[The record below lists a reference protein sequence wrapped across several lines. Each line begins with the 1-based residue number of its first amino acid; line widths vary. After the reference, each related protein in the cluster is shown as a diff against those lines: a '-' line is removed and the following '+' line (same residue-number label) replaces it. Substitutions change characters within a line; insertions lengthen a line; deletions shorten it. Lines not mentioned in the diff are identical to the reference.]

1 MKYFALFLT
10 ASLLLLGCIGGAQDT
25 TQVVK
30 ALPQVQ
36 QFLQEHPTAEIKTV
50 YLPVGSGNY
59 SEIKKKCEVS
69 LEGKDLWYASVK
81 EGGVFIEVWLEG
93 STQRLL
99 CAYKTPTA
107 TPEPTAAP
115 AATATP
121 AVVKEDA
128 EDEDA
133 AEAVES
139 GEFTFKDP
147 AGWTKDESG
156 KMGTTAIWFGP
167 QKDGFT
173 ANINLVSEEIGEMS
187 LEDYDALS
195 IGNAPKVLT
204 DYALLDSGRKSVCGR
219 QGKSYTFSFTQG
231 TSKLKA
237 KNVFFVSNG
246 AAYTITYTNL
256 AGNFAANEKVFDDLV
271 ASMEFAS
278 ETSES
283 TINHVRDDASVRDE
297 DVAKAT
303 ISPQAS
309 VVASA
314 TPVATSAAASPTVSA
329 AASTSTGDPKEAEAK
344 SKCVSLC
351 NEWKSEG
358 SDLSNGPCLSYVIAT
373 GWVCDVAHSPRI
385 AADDVQANQCPMT
398 LAENPASHFVE
409 VDGNCNII
417 RTV

>member
-1 MKYFALFLT
+1 MRYFALFLT

-36 QFLQEHPTAEIKTV
+36 QFLQEHPAAEIKTV
-50 YLPVGSGNY
+50 YLPAGSGNY
-59 SEIKKKCEVS
+59 SEIKRKCEVS
-69 LEGKDLWYASVK
+69 LEEKDLWYASVK
-81 EGGVFIEVWLEG
+81 EGTVFIEVWLEG

-115 AATATP
+115 TAAPT
-121 AVVKEDA
+121 AVVEEDE

-133 AEAVES
+133 EEIAES

-156 KMGTTAIWFGP
+156 KMGTMAIWFGP
-167 QKDGFT
+167 QKNGFT

-204 DYALLDSGRKSVCGR
+204 DYEVLDSGRKSVSGR
-219 QGKSYTFSFTQG
+219 QGKTYTFSFTQG
-231 TSKLKA
+231 KSKLKA
-237 KNVFFVSNG
+237 KNVFFVAG
-246 AAYTITYTNL
+246 GVAYTITYTNL
-256 AGNFAANEKVFDDLV
+256 AGRNFDAYVDVFDELV
-271 ASMEFAS
+271 DSMEFAS
-278 ETSES
+278 ETEEAEDSES
-283 TINHVRDDASVRDE
+283 TINHVRDDAGLVRDKE
-297 DVAKAT
+297 VETA
-303 ISPQAS
+303 
-309 VVASA
+309 ASA
-314 TPVATSAAASPTVSA
+314 TPITLGAASPTVQA
-329 AASTSTGDPKEAEAK
+329 AAATSTGTGDPNEAEAK

-358 SDLSNGPCLSYVIAT
+358 NDLSNGPCLSYAIAT

-398 LAENPASHFVE
+398 LPENPASHFVE
-409 VDGNCNII
+409 VDEDCNLIK
-417 RTV
+417 VV